1 MFNRFATIN
10 SWFPNDQVT
19 IIFLVN
25 QENLSAFKTLDQI
38 HNSQFGK
45 DTKQP

>member
-1 MFNRFATIN
+1 VFNRFVTIN
-10 SWFPNDQVT
+10 AWFSGDLVY
-19 IIFLVN
+19 IIVLIN
-25 QENLSAFKTLDQI
+25 QENLNTFKTLDQI